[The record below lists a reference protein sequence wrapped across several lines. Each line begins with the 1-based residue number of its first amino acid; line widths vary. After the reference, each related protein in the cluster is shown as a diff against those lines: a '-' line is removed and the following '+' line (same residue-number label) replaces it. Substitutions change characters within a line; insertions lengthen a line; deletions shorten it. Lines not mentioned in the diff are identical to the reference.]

1 MGYPEKTRKELRK
14 YPLKSR
20 KYTHELPVNFYT
32 IALSG
37 QLLKSWRIREPVI
50 TTKFFMLC
58 IVTHIQN
65 AYVKANKLGNRI
77 LPLKAGQRQSK
88 RMGSQH
94 YSLRWNNHQN
104 HILNA
109 FDTLLQSETLVDV
122 TLVCEETSVRAHK
135 VVLSACS
142 PYFQRIF
149 SENPCKHP
157 IIVLKDLRGWE
168 VQAIV
173 DFMYKGEISVVHD
186 QLQNLIKA
194 AESLQVRGLTQ
205 TEQFSTEKD
214 TCGFQSNPFTP
225 SPSLSMY
232 RGPGRPFSAPIDK
245 EPLPLSPYSPSSFE
259 TNPLKMASVPHM
271 PHIPFTENS
280 PIADQRH
287 REGDGREKDRG
298 SPIPRRK
305 QARPMRRSGELQ
317 GVPQDLSKTAFSP
330 INETAENL
338 SLKKSFSSN
347 NNMLIVIKII
357 TRIVIIIVTTA
368 PTTTITTTRVVITAA
383 NIEIILLFQRV
394 LHTYRQAAHPK
405 VESQNEV
412 EGEPPERDP
421 MDMQTIPED
430 FLIKADSITL
440 HTTHPPDS
448 TLDNPNFLP
457 IPSLSALSMTP
468 PHIFSLDQQLGL
480 FPGIENCRNP
490 LISDLPDHRSDNH
503 LISKRKMGRPKGQH
517 SAPRGGPPR
526 SWTNAELTEALQ
538 HVWNKKMTTSQASRI
553 FGIPYNSLLM
563 YVRGKYG
570 KSLKLEQLKKDC
582 LGGPGG
588 PLDLLSI
595 GANPGNNNN
604 HPGKPQ
610 AEDITSHG
618 TRTTDQDMSLPPGF
632 NPYAAANFFPDFG
645 PPFPVPVSMIHLL
658 PQSEKNR
665 ELFGQTDKARDLFHP
680 TDKAREI
687 FHQTEKARELFNQ
700 AMQLPQDL
708 SSPDSKEDEFRAV
721 RSKSRDNNNVT
732 SLEGSPVTNLKSEP
746 HPPMMENGSEN

>member
-1 MGYPEKTRKELRK
+1 
-14 YPLKSR
+14 
-20 KYTHELPVNFYT
+20 
-32 IALSG
+32 
-37 QLLKSWRIREPVI
+37 
-50 TTKFFMLC
+50 
-58 IVTHIQN
+58 
-65 AYVKANKLGNRI
+65 
-77 LPLKAGQRQSK
+77 
-88 RMGSQH
+88 MGSQH

-280 PIADQRH
+280 PNADQRQ

-305 QARPMRRSGELQ
+305 
-317 GVPQDLSKTAFSP
+317 
-330 INETAENL
+330 
-338 SLKKSFSSN
+338 
-347 NNMLIVIKII
+347 
-357 TRIVIIIVTTA
+357 
-368 PTTTITTTRVVITAA
+368 
-383 NIEIILLFQRV
+383 
-394 LHTYRQAAHPK
+394 QAAHPK

-480 FPGIENCRNP
+480 FPAIENCRNP

>member
-1 MGYPEKTRKELRK
+1 
-14 YPLKSR
+14 
-20 KYTHELPVNFYT
+20 
-32 IALSG
+32 
-37 QLLKSWRIREPVI
+37 
-50 TTKFFMLC
+50 
-58 IVTHIQN
+58 
-65 AYVKANKLGNRI
+65 
-77 LPLKAGQRQSK
+77 
-88 RMGSQH
+88 MGSQH

-109 FDTLLQSETLVDV
+109 FDTLLQNETLVDV

-173 DFMYKGEISVVHD
+173 DFMYKGEISVVQD

-194 AESLQVRGLTQ
+194 AESLQVRGLTH
-205 TEQFSTEKD
+205 TKQFPTDKEN
-214 TCGFQSNPFTP
+214 CGFQTNPFSP

-232 RGPGRPFSAPIDK
+232 PGATRAFSTPIEK
-245 EPLPLSPYSPSSFE
+245 EALPLSPYSPIPPSNFE
-259 TNPLKMASVPHM
+259 TPFKMTTSLPHM
-271 PHIPFTENS
+271 SHITFSENPPHP
-280 PIADQRH
+280 DQRQ
-287 REGDGREKDRG
+287 REHDRDKDRG

-317 GVPQDLSKTAFSP
+317 GGPQDLSKNPSSP
-330 INETAENL
+330 IGETRPSSHPGTPQTPPNAASGHARQENQ
-338 SLKKSFSSN
+338 SEPDS
-347 NNMLIVIKII
+347 
-357 TRIVIIIVTTA
+357 
-368 PTTTITTTRVVITAA
+368 
-383 NIEIILLFQRV
+383 
-394 LHTYRQAAHPK
+394 
-405 VESQNEV
+405 ESQER
-412 EGEPPERDP
+412 EPMEMQHISEEFPMRPEP
-421 MDMQTIPED
+421 INLPH
-430 FLIKADSITL
+430 S
-440 HTTHPPDS
+440 HPPVS
-448 TLDNPNFLP
+448 TLKHDPSIDNSNFLP

-468 PHIFSLDQQLGL
+468 PHVFSLDQQLGL

-490 LISDLPDHRSDNH
+490 LINDIPDHRNENH
-503 LISKRKMGRPKGQH
+503 IISKRKMGRPKGQH

-588 PLDLLSI
+588 PLDLL
-595 GANPGNNNN
+595 GLGPNPGNNNN
-604 HPGKPQ
+604 HPPGKPNS
-610 AEDITSHG
+610 EEIGHG
-618 TRTTDQDMSLPPGF
+618 QRGSEHDLSLPPSF
-632 NPYAAANFFPDFG
+632 NPYTAANFYPDFG
-645 PPFPVPVSMIHLL
+645 APFPVPVSMIHLL

-665 ELFGQTDKARDLFHP
+665 ELFNQSEKARELFNQSEKARELFSQTEKARELLSQSEKAREMFHQSE
-680 TDKAREI
+680 KAREI
-687 FHQTEKARELFNQ
+687 FHQTEKARDIFHQSEKARELFNQ

-708 SSPDSKEDEFRAV
+708 SSPDSKEEDC
-721 RSKSRDNNNVT
+721 RSLRCKSRDNNNGS
-732 SLEGSPVTNLKSEP
+732 SLEGSPVALKTEP
-746 HPPMMENGSEN
+746 QPQLIENGDEN